1 MTVKMWRL
9 GTNISMKAIKSKEMR
24 MILCPSI
31 IKARRPYFSK
41 NCPANRVTA
50 IWTRF
55 RKAKTLR
62 TPEWSY

>member
-1 MTVKMWRL
+1 
-9 GTNISMKAIKSKEMR
+9 MKAIKSKEMR